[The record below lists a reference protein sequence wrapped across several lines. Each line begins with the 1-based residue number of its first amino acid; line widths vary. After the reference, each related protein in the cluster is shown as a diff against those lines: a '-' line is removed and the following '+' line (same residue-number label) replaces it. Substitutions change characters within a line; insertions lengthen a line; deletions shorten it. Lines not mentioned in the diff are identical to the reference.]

1 MTTKLE
7 GGGGG
12 AFLSDQYKGGT
23 FFATSLINAQII
35 VIIFK
40 EFLRKHFKVTCWA
53 CKEVSM
59 VLIFFFSCWN
69 YSFIMYH
76 KQCRYSPVKRNVLIG
91 LRYNR
96 LQKIT
101 KKHTHKKKIIRK
113 IMRSQAT
120 GNSNYS

>member
-12 AFLSDQYKGGT
+12 AFLSDQYKGGI

-101 KKHTHKKKIIRK
+101 KKHTHKKKL
-113 IMRSQAT
+113 
-120 GNSNYS
+120 